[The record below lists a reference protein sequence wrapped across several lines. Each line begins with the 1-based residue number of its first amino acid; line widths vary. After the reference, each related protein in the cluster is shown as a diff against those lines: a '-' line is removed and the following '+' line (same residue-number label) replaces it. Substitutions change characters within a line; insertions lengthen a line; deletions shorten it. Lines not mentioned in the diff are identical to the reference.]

1 MPFSGSK
8 CYTCL
13 PCSLVRSCC
22 NDFLQKEKKK
32 KNTTET
38 NDKFG
43 YLDTKKQTQSPT
55 RMLMSPTQLNTA
67 HKHKQHK
74 SNSLKSMGDVYC
86 IYYLLP
92 WMQKLM
98 TVCRSHKTIIHLI
111 IWSFLLDGFMAMKME
126 WNTGHVNSGS
136 IMTVLFGFCF
146 RII

>member
-13 PCSLVRSCC
+13 PCSLVGSCC
-22 NDFLQKEKKK
+22 DDFVQKKK
-32 KNTTET
+32 KKRKKYHWKQRQLRLSWQIKANPVFHKNADVTNTTEH
-38 NDKFG
+38 N
-43 YLDTKKQTQSPT
+43 TKTQKQ
-55 RMLMSPTQLNTA
+55 QLE
-67 HKHKQHK
+67 
-74 SNSLKSMGDVYC
+74 MGDVYC

-98 TVCRSHKTIIHLI
+98 TVCRSHETIIHLI
-111 IWSFLLDGFMAMKME
+111 IWSFLLDGFMAMKLE